1 MPARGL
7 EIGQAWRAYAPASL
21 EEKGLSSALSLIH
34 EVDDVRTRLATA
46 FELAGWLLLEDGPPQ
61 DVGARSQSP
70 GNCPNFSP
78 TSHARGGR

>member
-46 FELAGWLLLEDGPPQ
+46 FELAGWFLLEDGPPQ
-61 DVGARSQSP
+61 DVGGEESVTRELSELFA
-70 GNCPNFSP
+70 GLA
-78 TSHARGGR
+78 ARGGR